1 MKKIIRTHNFVFCL
15 ISFFALLF
23 FVGGIFLLS
32 VMLIDGENDILYVLL
47 SFFLCFL
54 CIVFAMH
61 YGSMYILVSGNI
73 IEWKKE
79 KYVNADSCSY
89 FKKILFSINGT
100 KFVSILV
107 KESFNIDKIQDYGL
121 FEDFDVIEISEKM
134 PCYQI
139 KNQILVFRLKDGNI
153 FYINVKWFSKRQIRK
168 ILSEVKKTS
177 EIMTK
182 EICAKVFRIRQ
193 N

>member
-1 MKKIIRTHNFVFCL
+1 MKKIIRTHNFAFCL

-23 FVGGIFLLS
+23 FVGGIFLS

-54 CIVFAMH
+54 CLVFAIH
-61 YGSMYILVSGNI
+61 YGSMYISVSGNI

-79 KYVNADSCSY
+79 KYVNADSCSF

-100 KFVSILV
+100 KFVSTLV
-107 KESFNIDKIQDYGL
+107 KESFNIDEIQDYGL
-121 FEDFDVIEISEKM
+121 FEDFDKIEISEKM
-134 PCYQI
+134 PWYQI
-139 KNQILVFRLKDGNI
+139 KNQILVFRLKDENI

-168 ILSEVKKTS
+168 ILSEVKKAS
-177 EIMTK
+177 KIMPK
-182 EICAKVFRIRQ
+182 EICAKVLKIRQ
-193 N
+193 S